1 MELVEK
7 RRGASGRVFRMR
19 REVIAA
25 RAPAVL
31 ELPVPGS
38 SEEECVWRRI
48 ARDAL
53 LSSRVRP
60 FAGRVE
66 VSLTFRD
73 SRRAQVIGDLPNACL
88 QLLVGTRIIA
98 SADSPVLRRLTL
110 SWGAVEGVRIEI
122 RAVEGGRVMKADGA
136 RAPGHDGNAPEFRAA
151 RDLAGSGKRS
161 AVQGLQN
168 INTDRL
174 EWLLAHRHIDVT
186 QHGAGRKLQR
196 DREMSVIGGYA
207 MSPAFSASAAGGAA
221 GRHSAPADIKCDAIR
236 RMNAARA
243 HVRKTGFRILELI
256 VLENVAVA
264 EAARRLG
271 EPVAKL
277 PLALRVALD
286 LLASF
291 YRLA

>member
-1 MELVEK
+1 
-7 RRGASGRVFRMR
+7 
-19 REVIAA
+19 
-25 RAPAVL
+25 
-31 ELPVPGS
+31 
-38 SEEECVWRRI
+38 
-48 ARDAL
+48 
-53 LSSRVRP
+53 
-60 FAGRVE
+60 
-66 VSLTFRD
+66 
-73 SRRAQVIGDLPNACL
+73 
-88 QLLVGTRIIA
+88 
-98 SADSPVLRRLTL
+98 
-110 SWGAVEGVRIEI
+110 
-122 RAVEGGRVMKADGA
+122 MKADGA

-151 RDLAGSGKRS
+151 RDLAGHGKRS

-174 EWLLAHRHIDVT
+174 EWLLAHRHIDVS
-186 QHGAGRKLQR
+186 QHGAGRRLQR

-207 MSPAFSASAAGGAA
+207 MSPAFSASAGGPA

-243 HVRKTGFRILELI
+243 HIGKTGFRIVELI

-271 EPVAKL
+271 EPAAKL

-286 LLASF
+286 SLASF